1 MKKISFTFFVLYSI
15 VFSQKI
21 NINYANT
28 NELSTL
34 NISKEKIEHIIKY
47 REKHGYLVSIYEL
60 LQIPNI
66 SIEDIHSIRDDITV
80 EIVQK
85 SEFEKDMQRAAYK
98 LGQWI
103 SNEGSTE
110 GLSEIWLDRFFEPKN
125 INNMS
130 YDDLM
135 SLPNLSTIDVAAV
148 LKQKERGYI
157 NGTFELKN
165 SPGISYWGYK
175 NLVDFVRFEDK
186 PINEQKYH
194 IRLNLLTRT
203 IPITSNPDD

>member
-1 MKKISFTFFVLYSI
+1 MIKVTIILFLLCSI
-15 VFSQKI
+15 TFSQKI
-21 NINYANT
+21 NLNYANS
-28 NELSTL
+28 NDLSIL
-34 NISKEKIEHIIKY
+34 NISKEKIEHIINY
-47 REKHGYLVSIYEL
+47 REKYGFFSSIYDL
-60 LQIPNI
+60 LQISTI
-66 SIEDIHSIRDDITV
+66 TIEDIHSIRDEITLEV
-80 EIVQK
+80 IQK

-135 SLPNLSTIDVAAV
+135 SLPNLSTIDVIAV

-157 NGTFELKN
+157 NGKFELKN
-165 SPGISYWGYK
+165 NAFW
-175 NLVDFVRFEDK
+175 
-186 PINEQKYH
+186 
-194 IRLNLLTRT
+194 
-203 IPITSNPDD
+203 